1 MNNTAHT
8 MPAPL
13 TYEDYC
19 QIPDDENRY
28 EVIDG
33 VLYMSPSPI
42 VRHQLIL
49 SNLSSLLWNWTKKAK
64 TGVLLFAP
72 MDVVLS
78 EHNVV
83 QPDILFVSNERAS
96 IIEEKNVQ
104 GPPDLLI
111 EILSEGNRRHD
122 EVRKRVLYESFGVQ
136 EYWVVDPVLETI
148 KVYRLENLQYT
159 RVAEWSLEAGDV
171 IASPLLPGFE
181 CQLKDVFEES

>member
-19 QIPDDENRY
+19 LIPDDGNRY

-33 VLYMSPSPI
+33 VLHMSPSPI

-49 SNLSSLLWNWTKKAK
+49 SNLSSILWIWAK
-64 TGVLLFAP
+64 DARAGTLLFAP

-78 EHNVV
+78 KHNVV
-83 QPDILFVSNERAS
+83 QPDILFVSNERRS
-96 IIEEKNVQ
+96 IIEEKNLQ
-104 GPPDLLI
+104 GVPDLLI

-122 EVRKRVLYESFGVQ
+122 EVSKRVLYESFGVL
-136 EYWVVDPVLETI
+136 EYWIVDPVLESI
-148 KVYRLENLQYT
+148 KVYRLEKNQFI
-159 RVAEWSLEAGDV
+159 RAADWSLEGGDT
-171 IASPLLPGFE
+171 ITSPLLPGFE
-181 CQLKDVFEES
+181 CPLADIFEG